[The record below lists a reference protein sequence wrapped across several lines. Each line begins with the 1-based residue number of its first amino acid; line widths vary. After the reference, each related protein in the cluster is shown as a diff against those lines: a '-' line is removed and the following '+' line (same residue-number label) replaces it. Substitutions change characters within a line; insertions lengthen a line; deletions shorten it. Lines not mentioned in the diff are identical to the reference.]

1 MELEPDLVFLLF
13 LPPILYSAGYF
24 TSIRDF
30 KANLRPILLL
40 SVGLV
45 LFTTVVVAVAL
56 KALVPDLPWAAAF
69 AFGAIVSPPD
79 AVAATAV
86 FKRLRVPP
94 RMVTILEGE
103 SLVNDATALVLL
115 RTSIVA
121 LGGTFSVVA
130 ASADFVVVVIGG
142 IAIGLVAGWIAGW
155 FTKRIQDPDLG
166 IVLSLLVP
174 ALAYIPAEALGV
186 SGVLA
191 VVVAGIY
198 AGRIAARSLN
208 SAQRVEGIAAWNI
221 VLFLVNG
228 LVFMLIGLQL
238 PVILADLDGSAGPM
252 LLLAA
257 AMSLTVIGTRFVWV
271 FSTVYVSGLFPPR
284 FRVLRPGAR
293 AGAAWRSSAGPACGA
308 SCRWPRR
315 SPCPSTSR
323 SAASSSS

>member
-13 LPPILYSAGYF
+13 LPPILYGAGYF

-86 FKRLRVPP
+86 FKRLRVPAPDGDDP
-94 RMVTILEGE
+94 RGREPRQRRDRARAPAGRR
-103 SLVNDATALVLL
+103 SWRSAGRSASSPRA
-115 RTSIVA
+115 RTS
-121 LGGTFSVVA
+121 SSSSSA
-130 ASADFVVVVIGG
+130 ASPSGSWPA
-142 IAIGLVAGWIAGW
+142 WIAGW
-155 FTKRIQDPDLG
+155 FTTRIQDPDLG

-198 AGRIAARSLN
+198 AGRDRRPVAQLRPARRGHRRLEHRPVPRQRPRVHAHRAPAAGDPRGPRRLRRADAAARRGDEPDGHRHPV
-208 SAQRVEGIAAWNI
+208 RVGVLDRVRVRAA
-221 VLFLVNG
+221 
-228 LVFMLIGLQL
+228 
-238 PVILADLDGSAGPM
+238 P
-252 LLLAA
+252 AA
-257 AMSLTVIGTRFVWV
+257 V
-271 FSTVYVSGLFPPR
+271 PR
-284 FRVLRPGAR
+284 PRPGRR
-293 AGAAWRSSAGPACGA
+293 AGAA
-308 SCRWPRR
+308 
-315 SPCPSTSR
+315 
-323 SAASSSS
+323 